1 MEKIIV
7 DGNEAVL
14 GRMGSF
20 VAKELLKGKAVD
32 VINSENVILSGSK
45 EYIVEKINQKRKMGS
60 GASLK
65 GPKYIRQTD
74 RLLKRM
80 IRGMLPW
87 KTDRGRKA
95 FKRVMCYLGVPN
107 QYASQKLETLEA
119 ASVDRLSTGKYI
131 ELGRISAR
139 LGIKQDG
146 RNI

>member
-7 DGNEAVL
+7 DGNGAVL

-32 VINSENVILSGSK
+32 VINSEKVIVSGSK
-45 EYIVEKINQKRKMGS
+45 EYIVEKINNKRKMGS

-87 KTDRGRKA
+87 DRAKGREAYKRLKCYNGNGDLSEDEVSRAISFDNKKPLKYSTMKTIVEMLR
-95 FKRVMCYLGVPN
+95 N
-107 QYASQKLETLEA
+107 
-119 ASVDRLSTGKYI
+119 TGGKN
-131 ELGRISAR
+131 E
-139 LGIKQDG
+139 
-146 RNI
+146 